1 MKGVHIILNCVTQY
15 KQILYISLKFY
26 PKTIGIAM
34 YGQEDG
40 VILMTLLKQPV
51 QRSYGHV
58 LRPYV
63 DK

>member
-40 VILMTLLKQPV
+40 VILMTLLK
-51 QRSYGHV
+51 
-58 LRPYV
+58 
-63 DK
+63 